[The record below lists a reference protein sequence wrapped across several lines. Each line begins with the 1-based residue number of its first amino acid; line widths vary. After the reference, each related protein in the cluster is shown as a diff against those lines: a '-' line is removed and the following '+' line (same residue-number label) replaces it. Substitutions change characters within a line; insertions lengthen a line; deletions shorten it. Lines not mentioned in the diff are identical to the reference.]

1 MKAQMM
7 TTIDEQAMQLAMA
20 TAAQARLRSRPNPWV
35 GAVITNRNGVVSTGA
50 TDKPGGAHAEI
61 VALQA
66 AGEDSRGATLYTTL
80 EPCSHTGRTGPCT
93 DAIISA
99 GIARVVIGVEDPDE
113 NVSGGGVAA
122 LRAAGISVDVGVC
135 SAEVAQQLAPYLHHR
150 RTKRPFVILK
160 MASTIDGR
168 TAAPDGT
175 SQWITGQDARRRV
188 HELRAESDA
197 ILVGAGTVRLDDPYL
212 TVRGVEGHSPRR
224 VVLGKIDSGAHIH
237 PCLEWGGEISELLD
251 KLGADGVLQLL
262 VEGGPK
268 VAASFHELGLV
279 DRYVMHIAPAIAGGN
294 DARAVI
300 DGSAASTMAAIWRG
314 RFVGV
319 SKLGEDIEVV
329 IEPNI
334 QDPSKE
340 QGQV

>member
-1 MKAQMM
+1 M
-7 TTIDEQAMQLAMA
+7 TTIDEQAMQLAVA

-50 TDKPGGAHAEI
+50 TAQFGGAHAEI

-66 AGEDSRGATLYTTL
+66 AGEDLRGATLYTTL

-99 GIARVVIGVEDPDE
+99 GIARVVVGVEDPDE
-113 NVSGGGVAA
+113 KVSGSGVAA

-135 SAEVAQQLAPYLHHR
+135 SAEVSQQLAPYLHHR

-160 MASTIDGR
+160 MACTIDGR
-168 TAAPDGT
+168 SAAPDGT

-212 TVRGVEGHSPRR
+212 TVRGVEGVSPRR
-224 VVLGKIDSGAHIH
+224 VVLGKIDSGAHMH
-237 PCLEWGGEISELLD
+237 PCLEWTGEIPDLLD

-279 DRYVMHIAPAIAGGN
+279 DRYIMHIAPAIAGGN
-294 DARAVI
+294 AARAVI
-300 DGSAASTMAAIWRG
+300 DGFAASTMAAIWRG

-319 SKLGEDIEVV
+319 SNLGDDIEIIV
-329 IEPNI
+329 EPNI
-334 QDPSKE
+334 QNSSK
-340 QGQV
+340 GDGWV